1 MRKQDQAKRKATR
14 RPGGSARTRREPL
27 RTKRINL
34 DVSEAEWSILA
45 TRAQAV
51 RTALRAFIREAALRR
66 ASASDAI
73 VPPSAADLDAAAI
86 LTAVAG
92 DLARLAEA
100 AAAGII
106 TGILPD
112 LLHQLYDAAHLL
124 GLRIIGAAPD
134 AP

>member
-1 MRKQDQAKRKATR
+1 MRKQDQAKRKAIR
-14 RPGGSARTRREPL
+14 RQGEAAQTRREPL

-34 DVSEAEWSILA
+34 DVSEAEWRAIA

-51 RTALRAFIREAALRR
+51 RMALRAFIREAALRR
-66 ASASDAI
+66 ASASNVV
-73 VPPSAADLDAAAI
+73 VPPSAAELDAAAV

-92 DLARLAEA
+92 DLAQLAEA

-106 TGILPD
+106 TGVLPD
-112 LLHQLYDAAHLL
+112 LLHQLHDAAHLL

-134 AP
+134 AS